1 MHATIRRYEGVDTT
15 RMNEVAGKVN
25 ETLVP
30 QLRELPGFSGYYLIE
45 AGNGVLSSF
54 GLFETS
60 EQADES
66 KTLVTK
72 WISDENFNTLIPN
85 PPKITS
91 GKVVPDRT
99 PHHREGPAA
108 PGPSLCVCQEKTCS
122 RLAGNV
128 GEGFAQG
135 SSADLIAELEAILP
149 ELRRRLDDYL
159 ERGAYD
165 IIAADEG
172 FNFAGQIQPLLSEL
186 AEHAVRT
193 REQLLDLQQAR
204 S

>member
-15 RMNEVAGKVN
+15 RMNDVVGKVN
-25 ETLVP
+25 EKLVP

-72 WISDENFNTLIPN
+72 WISDENFNSVIPN

-91 GKVVPDRT
+91 GKVVAHSDV
-99 PHHREGPAA
+99 PA
-108 PGPSLCVCQEKTCS
+108 LV
-122 RLAGNV
+122 
-128 GEGFAQG
+128 
-135 SSADLIAELEAILP
+135 
-149 ELRRRLDDYL
+149 
-159 ERGAYD
+159 
-165 IIAADEG
+165 
-172 FNFAGQIQPLLSEL
+172 
-186 AEHAVRT
+186 
-193 REQLLDLQQAR
+193 
-204 S
+204 